1 MVGEIIS
8 NANKQ
13 KLNKADAMPGAPS
26 TTTDG
31 ALFFVFVF
39 VLVIVFP
46 NLYPDGF
53 PPPSGE
59 LEGGF
64 WGFIEAHVRID

>member
-1 MVGEIIS
+1 
-8 NANKQ
+8 
-13 KLNKADAMPGAPS
+13 MPGAPS

-59 LEGGF
+59 QEGTFGDLLKHI
-64 WGFIEAHVRID
+64 WGLTEPFL

>member
-31 ALFFVFVF
+31 ALF
-39 VLVIVFP
+39 VLFS
-46 NLYPDGF
+46 F
-53 PPPSGE
+53 
-59 LEGGF
+59 
-64 WGFIEAHVRID
+64 

>member
-31 ALFFVFVF
+31 ALFFVFN
-39 VLVIVFP
+39 LVIVFP

-53 PPPSGE
+53 PPPRGSWRG
-59 LEGGF
+59 LLG
-64 WGFIEAHVRID
+64 IN